1 MPTKLGEDTE
11 LTMPIK
17 TIVMVIAFLVSSSW
31 YVFNTQ
37 AKISS
42 LESDIAVIQES
53 VKLNNE
59 FRTVAPNAPQ
69 LIDAHTKV
77 YELQSAV
84 NSLKSTLEMYAN
96 QPSRGHTDIEVLK
109 STLGFLQKQI
119 DEISFQMRKK

>member
-1 MPTKLGEDTE
+1 MSTKLGEDTE

-17 TIVMVIAFLVSSSW
+17 TIVMVVAFLISSSW

-37 AKISS
+37 SKISS

-69 LIDAHTKV
+69 LIDSHTKV
-77 YELQSAV
+77 YEIQSSINAI
-84 NSLKSTLEMYAN
+84 KATLEMYAN

-109 STLGFLQKQI
+109 STVGFLQKQI
-119 DEISFQMRKK
+119 DDIKGE

>member
-1 MPTKLGEDTE
+1 MSTKLGEDTE

-17 TIVMVIAFLVSSSW
+17 NIVMVVAFLVSSSW

-77 YELQSAV
+77 YEIQSSINAIMA
-84 NSLKSTLEMYAN
+84 TLEMYAK

-109 STLGFLQKQI
+109 STVGFLQKQI
-119 DEISFQMRKK
+119 DDIKGE

>member
-1 MPTKLGEDTE
+1 MSTKLGEDTE

-17 TIVMVIAFLVSSSW
+17 TIVMVVAFLISSSW

-37 AKISS
+37 SKISS

-69 LIDAHTKV
+69 LIDSHTKV
-77 YELQSAV
+77 YEIQSSINAI
-84 NSLKSTLEMYAN
+84 KATLEMYAN
-96 QPSRGHTDIEVLK
+96 QPSRGHTEIEVLK
-109 STLGFLQKQI
+109 STVGFLQKQI
-119 DEISFQMRKK
+119 DDIKGE

>member
-1 MPTKLGEDTE
+1 MSTKLGEDTE

-17 TIVMVIAFLVSSSW
+17 TIVMVVAFLISSSW

-37 AKISS
+37 SKISS

-77 YELQSAV
+77 YEIQSSINAIRA
-84 NSLKSTLEMYAN
+84 TLEMYAK

-109 STLGFLQKQI
+109 STVVFLQKQI
-119 DEISFQMRKK
+119 NDIKGE

>member
-1 MPTKLGEDTE
+1 MSTKLGEDTE

-17 TIVMVIAFLVSSSW
+17 TIVMVVAFLISSSW

-37 AKISS
+37 SKISS

-77 YELQSAV
+77 YEIQSSINAIMA
-84 NSLKSTLEMYAN
+84 TLEMYAK

-109 STLGFLQKQI
+109 STVGFLQKQI
-119 DEISFQMRKK
+119 DDIKGE

>member
-1 MPTKLGEDTE
+1 MSTKLGEDTE

-17 TIVMVIAFLVSSSW
+17 TIVMVVAFLVSSSW

-37 AKISS
+37 SKISS

-77 YELQSAV
+77 YELQSEV
-84 NSLKSTLEMYAN
+84 NSLKSTLEMYAK

-109 STLGFLQKQI
+109 STLGLLQKQI

>member
-1 MPTKLGEDTE
+1 MSTKLGEDTE

-17 TIVMVIAFLVSSSW
+17 TIVMVVAFLISSSW

-37 AKISS
+37 SKISS

-77 YELQSAV
+77 YEIQSSINAIMA
-84 NSLKSTLEMYAN
+84 TLEMYAK

-109 STLGFLQKQI
+109 STLGLLQKQI

>member
-1 MPTKLGEDTE
+1 MSTKLGEDTE
-11 LTMPIK
+11 LTMHIK
-17 TIVMVIAFLVSSSW
+17 TIVMVVAFLISSSW

-37 AKISS
+37 SKISS

-69 LIDAHTKV
+69 LIDSHTKV
-77 YELQSAV
+77 YEIQSSINAI
-84 NSLKSTLEMYAN
+84 KATLEMYAN

-109 STLGFLQKQI
+109 STVGFLQKQI
-119 DEISFQMRKK
+119 DDIKGE

>member
-1 MPTKLGEDTE
+1 MSTKLGEDTE

-17 TIVMVIAFLVSSSW
+17 TIVMVVAFLISSSW

-37 AKISS
+37 SKISS

-77 YELQSAV
+77 YEIQSSINAIMA
-84 NSLKSTLEMYAN
+84 TLEMYAK
-96 QPSRGHTDIEVLK
+96 QPSKGHTDIEVLK
-109 STLGFLQKQI
+109 STVGFLQKQI
-119 DEISFQMRKK
+119 DDIKGE

>member
-1 MPTKLGEDTE
+1 MSTKLGEDTE

-17 TIVMVIAFLVSSSW
+17 TIVMVVAFLISSSW

-37 AKISS
+37 SKISS

-69 LIDAHTKV
+69 LIESHTKV
-77 YELQSAV
+77 YEIQSSINAIRA
-84 NSLKSTLEMYAN
+84 TLEMYAK

-109 STLGFLQKQI
+109 STVCFLQKQI
-119 DEISFQMRKK
+119 DDIKGE

>member
-1 MPTKLGEDTE
+1 MSTKLGEDTE

-17 TIVMVIAFLVSSSW
+17 TIVMVVAFLVSSSW

-69 LIDAHTKV
+69 LIDSHTKV
-77 YELQSAV
+77 YEIQSSINAIRA
-84 NSLKSTLEMYAN
+84 TLEMYAK

-109 STLGFLQKQI
+109 STVGFLQKQI
-119 DEISFQMRKK
+119 DDIKGE

>member
-1 MPTKLGEDTE
+1 MSTKLGEDTE

-17 TIVMVIAFLVSSSW
+17 TIVMVVAFLISSSW

-37 AKISS
+37 SKISS

-77 YELQSAV
+77 YEIQSPINAIMA
-84 NSLKSTLEMYAN
+84 TLEMYAK

-109 STLGFLQKQI
+109 STVGFLQKQI
-119 DEISFQMRKK
+119 DDIKGE

>member
-1 MPTKLGEDTE
+1 MSTKLGEDTE

-17 TIVMVIAFLVSSSW
+17 TIVMVVAFLISSSW

-37 AKISS
+37 SKISS

-77 YELQSAV
+77 YEIQSSINAIMA
-84 NSLKSTLEMYAN
+84 TLEMYAK

-109 STLGFLQKQI
+109 STVGFLQKQI

>member
-1 MPTKLGEDTE
+1 MSTKLGEDTE

-17 TIVMVIAFLVSSSW
+17 TIVMVVAFLISSSW

-37 AKISS
+37 SKISS

-69 LIDAHTKV
+69 LSDSHTKV
-77 YELQSAV
+77 YEIQSSINAI
-84 NSLKSTLEMYAN
+84 KATLEMYAN

-109 STLGFLQKQI
+109 STVGFLQKQI
-119 DEISFQMRKK
+119 NDIKGE

>member
-1 MPTKLGEDTE
+1 MSTKLGEDTE

-17 TIVMVIAFLVSSSW
+17 TIVMVVAFLISSSW

-37 AKISS
+37 SKISS

-69 LIDAHTKV
+69 LIDSHTKV
-77 YELQSAV
+77 YEIQSSINAIRA
-84 NSLKSTLEMYAN
+84 TLEMYAK

-109 STLGFLQKQI
+109 STVGFLQKQI
-119 DEISFQMRKK
+119 DDIKGE

>member
-17 TIVMVIAFLVSSSW
+17 TIVMVVAFLISSSW

-37 AKISS
+37 SKISS

-77 YELQSAV
+77 YEIQSSINAIMA
-84 NSLKSTLEMYAN
+84 TLEMYAK

-109 STLGFLQKQI
+109 STVGFLQKQI
-119 DEISFQMRKK
+119 DDIKGE

>member
-1 MPTKLGEDTE
+1 MSTKLGEDTE

-17 TIVMVIAFLVSSSW
+17 TIVMVVAFLISSSW

-37 AKISS
+37 SKISS

-77 YELQSAV
+77 YEIQSSINAI
-84 NSLKSTLEMYAN
+84 KATLEMNAK

-109 STLGFLQKQI
+109 STVGFLQKQI
-119 DEISFQMRKK
+119 DDIKGE